1 MADRSDADNDSST
14 PKKPDRV
21 RRITMI
27 VAGAA
32 AILFVYGLLA
42 DRSTPMTSQAS
53 VQAYLVQVAPEVS
66 GRVVEVTGGE
76 NVLLQAGTALFR
88 IDPEPYE
95 IAVVRAEAALESA
108 GQSIG
113 SSTAAVASAEA
124 MLAEAIAKRNNTR
137 EQTAR
142 QLELVK
148 KGIYA
153 EARRD
158 QVEAALKSAEA
169 TVAQM
174 EAELEKARQTLGP
187 KGEANPQIRD
197 AMAALRQAQLDL
209 TRTTVYA
216 PSEGGIPNLELAVGQ
231 HLSAG
236 KAAMSYLDLR
246 EIWVEAAFRENSL
259 EHIVIG
265 TPVEIVLDIRP
276 GRVYSG
282 RVKSIGYGV
291 ASGSTDAATGL
302 PSLREPSGWVRP
314 PQPMPVRIEFDE
326 PRPKELR
333 FGSQATVMAFTGNN
347 FLMNGIG
354 TLRMWISALLT
365 YVQ

>member
-1 MADRSDADNDSST
+1 MPDNSDADHESSSA
-14 PKKPDRV
+14 KKPDRV
-21 RRITMI
+21 RRITTI
-27 VAGAA
+27 VAVAA
-32 AILFVYGLLA
+32 AILFLYGLLA
-42 DRSTPMTSQAS
+42 DRSTPVTSQAI
-53 VQAYLVQVAPEVS
+53 VQTYLVQVAPEVS
-66 GRVVEVTGGE
+66 GRVVEVAGAE
-76 NVLLQAGTALFR
+76 NVLLKAGAALFR

-124 MLAEAIAKRNNTR
+124 MLAEAIAKRDNTR

-197 AMAALRQAQLDL
+197 ALAALRQAQLDL
-209 TRTTVYA
+209 KRTTVYA
-216 PSEGGIPNLELAVGQ
+216 PSDGGIPYLELAVGQ

-259 EHIVIG
+259 EYIKVG

-354 TLRMWISALLT
+354 TLRMWINALLT